1 MASPSSVLQWRNWRH
16 SDCSPSCSRA
26 TVRRRRWRWE
36 GVAGWWQLQPD
47 MNMSEGR
54 EECAV
59 CELLGSLNCLSL
71 PACLLLAPTLLL
83 SLSLSHTRC
92 LSLSLNLAF
101 DFYFRQWTRR
111 HLYCS
116 CKCTLHA
123 TRSSWHI
130 SVAYFLEHIEKKKL
144 PKLPEKV
151 ERIPNMIEYERARKT
166 GR

>member
-1 MASPSSVLQWRNWRH
+1 
-16 SDCSPSCSRA
+16 
-26 TVRRRRWRWE
+26 
-36 GVAGWWQLQPD
+36 

-71 PACLLLAPTLLL
+71 PACLLLAAPLLPSSSL
-83 SLSLSHTRC
+83 SLSLW
-92 LSLSLNLAF
+92 LSLNLAF

-144 PKLPEKV
+144 PKLPENV